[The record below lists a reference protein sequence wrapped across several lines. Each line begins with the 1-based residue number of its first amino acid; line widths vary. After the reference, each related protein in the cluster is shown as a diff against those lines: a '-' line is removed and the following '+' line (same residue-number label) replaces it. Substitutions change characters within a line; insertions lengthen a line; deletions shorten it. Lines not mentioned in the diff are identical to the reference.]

1 MKKLILSI
9 FLLASVYASAQIKF
23 ISTNKD
29 DMRALSDS
37 LMSNAKR
44 HYVFKSEENSEYAFK
59 YEYVNT
65 VDDSDRLYV
74 LFRIIKKGENKD
86 LEIKGVPEYRFE
98 SVSGRFLDLF
108 PFWSKFINPG
118 ENMDALQAKGVTY
131 IKRDNMTYLIN
142 KGGENWSLSLKDY

>member
-9 FLLASVYASAQIKF
+9 FLLASVFASSQVKF

-37 LMSNAKR
+37 LVSNAKR
-44 HYVFKSEENSEYAFK
+44 HYIFKSEKSSEYAFK

-65 VDDSDRLYV
+65 VDDLDRLYV

-118 ENMDALQAKGVTY
+118 ENMEALQAKGVTY
-131 IKRDNMTYLIN
+131 IKRDNMTYLIS
-142 KGGENWSLSLKDY
+142 KSGENWSISLNNY

>member
-44 HYVFKSEENSEYAFK
+44 HYVFKSEKNSEYAFK